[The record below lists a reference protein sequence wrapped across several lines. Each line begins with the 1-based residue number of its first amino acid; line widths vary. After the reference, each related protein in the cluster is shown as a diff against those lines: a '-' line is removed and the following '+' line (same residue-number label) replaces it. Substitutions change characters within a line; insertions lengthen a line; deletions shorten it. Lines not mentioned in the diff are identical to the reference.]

1 VAVRLG
7 YDNAYLKERRHPTR
21 TDLDRVSRKIPIALY
36 HFSGHVVALN
46 SKALEVMGFDS
57 RSVAPEGGV
66 IARMRGSDE
75 PNGVLEEQAMLPVV
89 MKLLRSTSGS
99 ELLTLLD
106 RSREVYKANGFTT
119 VVEAAAT
126 PDQVRTLKAYSAAGR
141 LDIDVIAFVLA
152 VTQGAEA
159 TAAQFSRR
167 YANRFRV
174 GGGKVNLD
182 GGSPGRT
189 AYLREPYYRQAEGAA
204 LDYRGYSSI
213 RKQEHIDQLVAGFYE
228 LGVPIYIHALGDAAV
243 DQAIHSVGSAEAKF
257 PRDDI
262 RTQLIHLQLLH
273 EDQMEALKRLD
284 ATLTF
289 QITHNFYFADFRHE
303 QTFGPERTAKL
314 NPMKSALDRGLS
326 VTFHH
331 DSPVH
336 PVNQM
341 DLIWIATNRSS
352 RSGRVYGP
360 EERLTPYQALR
371 ASTLESA
378 WQFFEEDRKG
388 SLVIGKLADLVILSA
403 NPLKVDLEK
412 IKDIQILETIKEG
425 RSIFRRVSSAASL

>member
-1 VAVRLG
+1 MLPGFIDSHSHFVQTAIKLSTVNLDPPPAGSVTSIDEIVAVLAAELEENPRMAGEWLYGWG
-7 YDNAYLKERRHPTR
+7 YDNASLKERRHPT
-21 TDLDRVSRKIPIALY
+21 
-36 HFSGHVVALN
+36 
-46 SKALEVMGFDS
+46 
-57 RSVAPEGGV
+57 
-66 IARMRGSDE
+66 
-75 PNGVLEEQAMLPVV
+75 
-89 MKLLRSTSGS
+89 
-99 ELLTLLD
+99 
-106 RSREVYKANGFTT
+106 
-119 VVEAAAT
+119 
-126 PDQVRTLKAYSAAGR
+126 
-141 LDIDVIAFVLA
+141 
-152 VTQGAEA
+152 
-159 TAAQFSRR
+159 
-167 YANRFRV
+167 
-174 GGGKVNLD
+174 
-182 GGSPGRT
+182 RT

-228 LGVPIYIHALGDAAV
+228 LVVPIYIHALGDAAV

-289 QITHNFYFADFRHE
+289 QITHNFHFADFHHE

-341 DLIWIATNRSS
+341 DLIWIATHRSS

-388 SLVIGKLADLVILSA
+388 SLVIGKLADLVILFA

-425 RSIFRRVSSAASL
+425 QSIFRRVSSAASL

>member
-1 VAVRLG
+1 M
-7 YDNAYLKERRHPTR
+7 
-21 TDLDRVSRKIPIALY
+21 DRVD
-36 HFSGHVVALN
+36 SGN
-46 SKALEVMGFDS
+46 EIDMPSG
-57 RSVAPEGGV
+57 RSGAG
-66 IARMRGSDE
+66 RGSSDRPQYRE
-75 PNGVLEEQAMLPVV
+75 F
-89 MKLLRSTSGS
+89 LLS
-99 ELLTLLD
+99 
-106 RSREVYKANGFTT
+106 VN
-119 VVEAAAT
+119 
-126 PDQVRTLKAYSAAGR
+126 
-141 LDIDVIAFVLA
+141 VLA
-152 VTQGAEA
+152 SLSPGV
-159 TAAQFSRR
+159 RR
-167 YANRFRV
+167 PLGSLLCSASVYLFPFKEANRIASRT
-174 GGGKVNLD
+174 G

-204 LDYRGYSSI
+204 LDYRGYWSI
-213 RKQEHIDQLVAGFYE
+213 RKHEHIDQLVAGFYE

-243 DQAIHSVGSAEAKF
+243 DQAIHSIGSAEAKF
-257 PRDDI
+257 SHDDI

-289 QITHNFYFADFRHE
+289 QITHNFYFADFHHE
-303 QTFGPERTAKL
+303 QTFGPERTVKM
-314 NPMKSALDRGLS
+314 NPMESALDRGLS

-331 DSPVH
+331 DSPVQ

-388 SLVIGKLADLVILSA
+388 SLAIGKLADLVILFA
-403 NPLKVDLEK
+403 NPLKVHLEK